1 MEFKE
6 FGQAWEFL
14 GLQGSP
20 EEIKAAFQSVDKDG
34 SGVVDR
40 VEFCEAVKGSRMA
53 ELSLSVLLTQ
63 MDGHL
68 EGMDDF
74 FADYKKKKA
83 EADAEAAA
91 AAAMNKEKFA
101 AFLAT
106 ARRRRLMKK
115 QNEIKVAEFVSQL
128 TMILHEMTNVPDDR
142 NPEERKMYVT
152 VKDTFNA
159 FDRDGNAELAF
170 PEYYEAWK
178 FLGQPGSDDQIKQ
191 AFDSVDVDATGLVD
205 FEEFIFSIMQE
216 KALKYGVL
224 ADMERLKTLL
234 GNVATEYGLLRESMQ
249 GARMTAEERA
259 AKNKRLRDRLENMKG
274 TVTGQV
280 NELLSKMLGVKP
292 EDVLSDEEINAH
304 LTNAFNKFD
313 VDNSG

>member
-115 QNEIKVAEFVSQL
+115 QNEQKIAEFVSSL
-128 TMILHEMTNVPDDR
+128 TLILQEMANVEDDR
-142 NPEERKMYVT
+142 NPEERKMYMT

-191 AFDSVDVDATGLVD
+191 AFDSVDVDSTGLVD
-205 FEEFIFSIMQE
+205 WEEFVFSIMSD
-216 KALKYGVL
+216 KALKYGTL

-249 GARMTAEERA
+249 GARMSAEERA
-259 AKNKRLRDRLENMKG
+259 AKNKRLR
-274 TVTGQV
+274 
-280 NELLSKMLGVKP
+280 
-292 EDVLSDEEINAH
+292 
-304 LTNAFNKFD
+304 
-313 VDNSG
+313 